1 MGVWG
6 EGQFPLGILGLKNSG
21 PYHPLRL
28 RGSPLGSGSSSCPD
42 DPKESLDQISA
53 LPWRRGR
60 DAASMVGGSCEVGAG
75 CLGDDGSPGADRAQ
89 SLVLCR
95 MWKFRNSSPGDE
107 DIQGTGKL
115 DGSSQEVSFN
125 FFSTEKH

>member
-1 MGVWG
+1 MCVWG
-6 EGQFPLGILGLKNSG
+6 EGQFPLGILGLKNPG

-95 MWKFRNSSPGDE
+95 MWKFRRWKGAAHRQERRTGSTGSEKRGQSAGPGR
-107 DIQGTGKL
+107 
-115 DGSSQEVSFN
+115 
-125 FFSTEKH
+125 